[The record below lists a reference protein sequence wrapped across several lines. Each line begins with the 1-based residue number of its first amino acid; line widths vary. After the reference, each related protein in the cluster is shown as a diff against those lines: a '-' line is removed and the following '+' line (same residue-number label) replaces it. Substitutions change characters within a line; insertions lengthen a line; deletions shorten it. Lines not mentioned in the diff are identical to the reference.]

1 MKNVLIL
8 LGDKGKL
15 SCKFESWNSNGGWLG
30 KDGAE
35 EWGNENSLFCIEF
48 DDSGVIKDAYSRS
61 RIYSIE
67 TFPLQANGVFRF
79 INLKRNLVSDVYV
92 TVNIYN
98 NEQL

>member
-1 MKNVLIL
+1 MRFWINIFSL
-8 LGDKGKL
+8 LL
-15 SCKFESWNSNGGWLG
+15 LWSCSYNGFNA
-30 KDGAE
+30 D

-48 DDSGVIKDAYSRS
+48 DDSGVVKDAYSRS